1 MYTNVRMYIYI
12 NLYIYIL
19 RVGVVECVK
28 WMTGSRSGEK
38 RKEKERARHK
48 NTMCII

>member
-1 MYTNVRMYIYI
+1 MYMNVRMYIYI
-12 NLYIYIL
+12 NLHIYIL
-19 RVGVVECVK
+19 RVGVVERVK